1 MARKLTEKQK
11 RTIERMK
18 KVRENYNLYLQNILK
33 EKYDWVLKE
42 IHNLTLIIEN
52 LKKQLD
58 EYEKLMLKLE
68 GAKIALEDILGKEQ
82 DAVWQT
88 DIQKS
93 EQNNSKTLI

>member
-1 MARKLTEKQK
+1 MPRKLTEKQK
-11 RTIERMK
+11 KTIERMK
-18 KVRENYNLYLQNILK
+18 KVRENYNNYLQDVLEN
-33 EKYDWVLKE
+33 KYNWVLDE
-42 IHNLTLIIEN
+42 IKTLSAIIEN

-88 DIQKS
+88 GLQKS
-93 EQNNSKTLI
+93 EQNNSKTSI